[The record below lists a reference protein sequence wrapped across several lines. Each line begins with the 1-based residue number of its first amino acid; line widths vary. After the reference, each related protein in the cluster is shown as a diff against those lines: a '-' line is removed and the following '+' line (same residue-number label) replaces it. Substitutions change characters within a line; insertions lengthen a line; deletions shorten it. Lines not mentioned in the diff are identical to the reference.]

1 MTKLTQEARLKRWF
15 ARIAAA
21 DTVYTEWAERFH
33 VDRLEHYY
41 ERFQW
46 AGKNLTAAEANQC
59 YVINLTF
66 ASVRTQKPGL
76 LFQRPK
82 VKVERRPNYGD
93 DRAAPQAAADAR
105 LWQAAVQRFVD
116 RPEVRFLPE
125 TSLGLHD
132 AHTRFA
138 VVEVGSAINEGLY
151 VKRIPAQDFRVSS
164 SDRNRLDANDWVGYR
179 EWHDIE
185 DVKRNDSYRNTS
197 DLQPSTQVHELDRDQ
212 TPGSEEPQHLQRRV
226 CLWKIWDL
234 RTHTRLVLAE
244 GHGKFLLDE
253 KPFTHFP
260 FADLKFYE
268 RLGHYYPLPVL
279 FNWLGR
285 QDEAKAG
292 AQVSDWLARVSR
304 LILLTLREQTSLSWR
319 VALQTKA
326 TARRRPGIQRPIAQT
341 ATSSSRASNLG
352 ALDLDVCVDLES
364 LVPVAQQERVAWSHV
379 HALPLAPRGRRSEA

>member
-1 MTKLTQEARLKRWF
+1 MTRLTQEARLKRWL
-15 ARIAAA
+15 ARIHTA

-33 VDRLEHYY
+33 VDRLEQYY

-46 AGKNLTAAEANQC
+46 AGKNLTAAEANQW

-82 VKVERRPNYGD
+82 VKVERRPCCGD
-93 DRAAPQAAADAR
+93 DRAAPRAAADAR
-105 LWQAAVQRFVD
+105 LWQAAVQTFVD
-116 RPEVRFLPE
+116 RPEVGFLPE

-138 VVEVGSAINEGLY
+138 VVEVGSALNERLY

-164 SDRNRLDANDWVGYR
+164 TDRNRLDANDWVGYR
-179 EWHDIE
+179 SWQDVE
-185 DVKRNDSYRNTS
+185 DVRRNSRYRNTS
-197 DLQPSTQVHELDRDQ
+197 DLQPSAEAYRDQ
-212 TPGSEEPQHLQRRV
+212 TPGSEERQRDHRSV

-244 GHGKFLLDE
+244 GHGKFLLE
-253 KPFTHFP
+253 KPFTHLP

-285 QDEAKAG
+285 QDETKAG
-292 AQVSDWLARVSR
+292 AQVSDWLARISR
-304 LILLTLREQTSLSWR
+304 LILLTLREQRSPSWR
-319 VALQTKA
+319 VAL
-326 TARRRPGIQRPIAQT
+326 
-341 ATSSSRASNLG
+341 SNLG
-352 ALDLDVCVDLES
+352 SLDLDVCVDLES
-364 LVPVAQQERVAWSHV
+364 LVPVAQQERVTWSQV
-379 HALPLAPRGRRSEA
+379 LALPLARRGRRSEA

>member
-1 MTKLTQEARLKRWF
+1 VTRLTQGARLKRWF
-15 ARIAAA
+15 ARIHAA

-33 VDRLEHYY
+33 VDRLEQYY

-46 AGKNLTAAEANQC
+46 AGKNLTAAEANQW

-82 VKVERRPNYGD
+82 VKVERRPSCGD
-93 DRAAPQAAADAR
+93 DRAAPRAAADAR
-105 LWQAAVQRFVD
+105 LWQAAVQTFVD

-138 VVEVGSAINEGLY
+138 VVEVGSAVDERLH
-151 VKRIPAQDFRVSS
+151 VKRIPARDFRVSS

-179 EWHDIE
+179 AWHDVE
-185 DVKRNDSYRNTS
+185 DVKRNSRYRNTS
-197 DLQPSTQVHELDRDQ
+197 DLQPSAEAYRDQ
-212 TPGSEEPQHLQRRV
+212 TPGSEEPQRDHTSV

-244 GHGKFLLDE
+244 GHGKFLLEE
-253 KPFTHFP
+253 KPFTHLP

-285 QDEAKAG
+285 QDETKAG
-292 AQVSDWLARVSR
+292 AQVSDWLARISR
-304 LILLTLREQTSLSWR
+304 LILVTLREQRSPSWR
-319 VALQTKA
+319 VAL
-326 TARRRPGIQRPIAQT
+326 
-341 ATSSSRASNLG
+341 SNLG
-352 ALDLDVCVDLES
+352 SLDLDVGIDLES
-364 LVPVAQQERVAWSHV
+364 LVPVAQQERVTWSQV
-379 HALPLAPRGRRSEA
+379 LALPLARRGRRSEA